1 MSIMLYIYII
11 IVYSTLYFI
20 ELSTVDAC
28 VVYTLTPPLKG
39 QPQELMLSLHH
50 IGLGN

>member
-11 IVYSTLYFI
+11 IYSTLYFI
-20 ELSTVDAC
+20 TLSIVDAC
-28 VVYTLTPPLKG
+28 VVYALAPPLKG

-50 IGLGN
+50 IGLGD